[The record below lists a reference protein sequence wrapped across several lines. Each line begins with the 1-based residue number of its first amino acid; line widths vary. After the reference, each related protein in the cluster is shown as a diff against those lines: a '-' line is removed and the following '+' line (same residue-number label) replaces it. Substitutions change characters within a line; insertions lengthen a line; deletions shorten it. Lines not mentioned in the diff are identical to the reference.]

1 MHCFDP
7 KEKVDQ
13 MRLLDPVLTAD
24 QRRWLASMV
33 YRMLTTVQEGLQM
46 DSMAFRKTELRMQAV
61 VPLLLVD
68 RMRCW

>member
-13 MRLLDPVLTAD
+13 MRLLDP
-24 QRRWLASMV
+24 
-33 YRMLTTVQEGLQM
+33 MLTTVQEGLQM